1 MKLNCDDAWRPVY
14 LPDNP
19 AHAIPLA
26 SSYRVLAIALESQNK
41 HAEAAFYNSK
51 ADKIEQRLGDFYGQ
65 LNKLDN

>member
-1 MKLNCDDAWRPVY
+1 MKLNCDDAGRPVY

-19 AHAIPLA
+19 AHANPLA

-41 HAEAAFYNSK
+41 HAEAAFCNSK